1 MKKRPEEAP
10 LNRACIE
17 ERLRDDENSS
27 KGKIYEKVLRVKP
40 LVEKVCRRHLYT
52 RVTRQGKKTRMFGR
66 GNENGWE
73 WFYLAISTAV
83 TITLGGGRVSK
94 RRSSQARDRS
104 GASTTYYAPWLINSL
119 ERR

>member
-27 KGKIYEKVLRVKP
+27 KGKIYEKVLKFDTV
-40 LVEKVCRRHLYT
+40 VEKVWRRHLYT
-52 RVTRQGKKTRMFGR
+52 REARQGKKPRMSGR

-73 WFYLAISTAV
+73 RFYRWYRGAARGARVVVGALAT
-83 TITLGGGRVSK
+83 TDPRT
-94 RRSSQARDRS
+94 RSPFTQA
-104 GASTTYYAPWLINSL
+104 APVGSRILQGFWPK
-119 ERR
+119 

>member
-27 KGKIYEKVLRVKP
+27 KGKIYEKVLKLNTV
-40 LVEKVCRRHLYT
+40 VEKVWKRHLYT
-52 RVTRQGKKTRMFGR
+52 RVARQGKKTRMSGR

-73 WFYLAISTAV
+73 RFYR
-83 TITLGGGRVSK
+83 G
-94 RRSSQARDRS
+94 S
-104 GASTTYYAPWLINSL
+104 G
-119 ERR
+119 E

>member
-27 KGKIYEKVLRVKP
+27 KGKIYEKVLKFDTV
-40 LVEKVCRRHLYT
+40 VEKVWRRHLYT
-52 RVTRQGKKTRMFGR
+52 REARQGKKPRMSGR

-73 WFYLAISTAV
+73 RLYRAPCDVQAAFECEV
-83 TITLGGGRVSK
+83 RVD
-94 RRSSQARDRS
+94 AE
-104 GASTTYYAPWLINSL
+104 G
-119 ERR
+119 

>member
-27 KGKIYEKVLRVKP
+27 KGKIYEKVLKFDTV
-40 LVEKVCRRHLYT
+40 VEKVWRRHLYT
-52 RVTRQGKKTRMFGR
+52 REARQGKKPRMSGR

-73 WFYLAISTAV
+73 RFYHSRCPLKAPC
-83 TITLGGGRVSK
+83 
-94 RRSSQARDRS
+94 Q
-104 GASTTYYAPWLINSL
+104 GA
-119 ERR
+119 